1 MWNHLKWLRKKSLTG
16 YSLAIVTQI
25 VLTAGACGEIALEPA
40 VTPDLSPVATVEAT
54 ITVVEDNSPISD
66 TQPLQSLAEP
76 DALPSIADVVED
88 ASEATIRVVE
98 DNSPISDTQSLQSL
112 AELDALPSIADVVED
127 ASPWVVSITTESF
140 VSGRF
145 LDYINQESGSGIVVR
160 PDGYI
165 VTNYHVVQNS
175 MDIKVHLPSGD
186 TYPALLV
193 GVDDITDLAV
203 LKIEANGLQ
212 SANFGAS
219 DDLRVGDWVVTIGNA
234 LALKGGPTVT
244 LGIVSGLDRTISTG
258 EGSRQFYDLI
268 QTDAAINTG
277 NSGGPLVNMRGDVV
291 GINQARLPQAQ
302 GVGFAIGSDVA
313 VPIIQGLIKTGRISR
328 PMIGI
333 LGQDITPAH
342 ADALNLDF
350 REGVI
355 VTGIKK
361 SYPAYQSG
369 VHKTTGV
376 LAIPRWTVYLL
387 QILKNG

>member
-16 YSLAIVTQI
+16 YSLAIVVQI
-25 VLTAGACGEIALEPA
+25 VLTAGACGEVVLEPA
-40 VTPDLSPVATVEAT
+40 VTTDLSPVPTVEVEST
-54 ITVVEDNSPISD
+54 ITAVEDNSQIND
-66 TQPLQSLAEP
+66 TQPRQSLA
-76 DALPSIADVVED
+76 V
-88 ASEATIRVVE
+88 
-98 DNSPISDTQSLQSL
+98 SDT
-112 AELDALPSIADVVED
+112 LPSIADVVED

-165 VTNYHVVQNS
+165 VTNHHVIQS
-175 MDIKVHLPSGD
+175 STDIKVHLPSGD
-186 TYPALLV
+186 TYPASLV
-193 GVDDITDLAV
+193 GVDDVTDLAV
-203 LKIEANGLQ
+203 LKIDANGLK

-244 LGIVSGLDRTISTG
+244 LGIVSGLDRTISTD
-258 EGSRQFYDLI
+258 EGRRQFYDLI

-277 NSGGPLVNMRGDVV
+277 NSGGPLVNMAGDVV
-291 GINQARLPQAQ
+291 GVNQARLPQAQ

-328 PMIGI
+328 PMIGF
-333 LGQDITPAH
+333 LGQDITSAN

-350 REGVI
+350 SEGVI
-355 VTGIKK
+355 VTVISK
-361 SYPAYQSG
+361 SGPAYQSG
-369 VHKTTGV
+369 VRAGDVLTKIDSMPIADVEEWLKLLWSYDVGSNVDIELFRNGEIINTTVQLGE
-376 LAIPRWTVYLL
+376 RES
-387 QILKNG
+387 